1 MSRVVLKNSD
11 DRKVRYKIDYFF
23 YAFLLVA
30 IVIFIIVIVWY
41 HYAESSLEHK
51 NIDTLTI

>member
-1 MSRVVLKNSD
+1 MLKNSD

-30 IVIFIIVIVWY
+30 ILIFIIVIVWY